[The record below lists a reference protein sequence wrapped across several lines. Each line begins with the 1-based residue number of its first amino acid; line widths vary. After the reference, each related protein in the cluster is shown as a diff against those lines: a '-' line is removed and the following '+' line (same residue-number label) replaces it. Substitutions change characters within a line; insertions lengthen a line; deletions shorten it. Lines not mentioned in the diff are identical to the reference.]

1 MRSLQQGKKWLKM
14 LCGKSILHVMQD
26 EGKVFSRDEVRGYYN
41 NFTDKLL
48 KPGALLDETGLV
60 YNLTNEGKHIYFSI
74 AIFQYGLGA
83 YDLYLITG
91 QEKYRQLFMRAVDW
105 AMQCQQ
111 PSGAWDTF
119 SVVGMANPYSAMAQG
134 EGASLLVRAYVET
147 GDADFLHA
155 AKQAVDFMCL
165 PVADGGCSQY
175 SGDKVWYK
183 EYIDEPVVLNG
194 WIFSI
199 WGIYDYYK
207 ASRDGFYLSLV
218 QQAVHSLAEDIS
230 AFDGAYWSKYDMG
243 RKMAS
248 PFYHQLHISQL
259 RVMYTLF
266 EESVFLEYAEKWEG
280 FSRNHWYLYRAFLV
294 KSYQKL
300 TEKQRGKD
308 VIVG

>member
-14 LCGKSILHVMQD
+14 LRGKSILHVMQD
-26 EGKVFSRDEVRGYYN
+26 EGKVFSRNEVRGYYN

-48 KPGALLDETGLV
+48 KPGALVDETGLV
-60 YNLTNEGKHIYFSI
+60 YNLTNEGKHVYFSI

-91 QEKYRQLFMRAVDW
+91 QEKYRRLFMRSVNW
-105 AMQCQQ
+105 AIQHQQ
-111 PSGAWDTF
+111 SNGAWDTF

-134 EGASLLVRAYVET
+134 EGASLLARAYVET
-147 GDADFLHA
+147 GNADFLRA

-165 PVADGGCSQY
+165 SVADGGCSQY

-199 WGIYDYYK
+199 WGVYDYFK
-207 ASRDGFYLSLV
+207 ASRDCSYWLLV
-218 QQAVHSLAEDIS
+218 QQAVHSLAAEIS
-230 AFDGAYWSKYDMG
+230 AFDGGYWSKYDMG

-266 EESVFLEYAEKWEG
+266 EESVFLKYAEKWE
-280 FSRNHWYLYRAFLV
+280 RYQQNQLYASLALV
-294 KSYQKL
+294 VKGYQKL
-300 TEKQRGKD
+300 AEKSSSPI

>member
-26 EGKVFSRDEVRGYYN
+26 EGKVFSRNEVRGYYN

-48 KPGALLDETGLV
+48 KPGALVDETGLV
-60 YNLTNEGKHIYFSI
+60 YNLTNEGKHVYFSI

-83 YDLYLITG
+83 FDLYLITG
-91 QEKYRQLFMRAVDW
+91 QEKYRRIFMRSVNW
-105 AMQCQQ
+105 AIQHQQ
-111 PSGAWDTF
+111 ANGAWDTF

-134 EGASLLVRAYVET
+134 EGASLLARAYGET
-147 GDADFLHA
+147 GNADFLRA

-175 SGDKVWYK
+175 NGDKVWYK

-199 WGIYDYYK
+199 WGIYDYFK
-207 ASRDGFYLSLV
+207 ASRDCSYWPLV
-218 QQAVHSLAEDIS
+218 QQAVHSLAEEIS
-230 AFDGAYWSKYDMG
+230 AFDGGYWSKYDMG

-266 EESVFLEYAEKWEG
+266 EESVFLEYAQKWERYQQNRIYA
-280 FSRNHWYLYRAFLV
+280 SLALV
-294 KSYQKL
+294 VKGYQKL
-300 TEKQRGKD
+300 VEKSSSSI

>member
-41 NFTDKLL
+41 NFTEKLL

-91 QEKYRQLFMRAVDW
+91 QEKYWQLFMRAVDW

-111 PSGAWDTF
+111 PNGAWDTF

-134 EGASLLVRAYVET
+134 EGASLLARAYVAT
-147 GDADFLHA
+147 GEAEYLRA

-165 PVADGGCSQY
+165 SVTDGGCAEY
-175 SGDKVWYK
+175 VDETVRFK
-183 EYIDEPVVLNG
+183 EYIDGPVVLNG

-199 WGIYDYYK
+199 WGIYDYCK
-207 ASRDGFYLSLV
+207 ASNDSAYLSLV

-230 AFDGAYWSKYDMG
+230 AFDGGYWSKYDRG

-266 EESVFLEYAEKWEG
+266 DESVFLEYADKWK
-280 FSRNHWYLYRAFLV
+280 RYQQNRLYASLALV
-294 KSYQKL
+294 VKGYQKL
-300 TEKQRGKD
+300 VEKSSSPI